1 MLAFGAAKALGATPR
16 LCKSNEGAPL
26 SKFMTGV

>member
-16 LCKSNEGAPL
+16 LRKSNEGPL
-26 SKFMTGV
+26 SKFMTGA